1 MKSLIFS
8 FLLFTTYLASAQ
20 GTVWNLDRSH
30 SSVNFEVDHMVVS
43 ETSGQFKDFSMNVK
57 SDKADF
63 TDAVFDIT
71 MKVES
76 INTDDEKRDGHLK
89 SGDFFDAAK
98 YPTITFKGRK
108 FQKVKGNVYKV
119 TGDMTMHGVTKTLT
133 LNAKFNGTVKDP
145 WGNTRAGIKVTGE
158 IDRYAFGLKYNSTLE
173 AGGLAVG
180 QMVRIN
186 CNIELIKAK

>member
-1 MKSLIFS
+1 MKT
-8 FLLFTTYLASAQ
+8 LLFNLLALIPFLTNAQ
-20 GTVWNLDRSH
+20 QTVSNFNRSH

-63 TDAVFDIT
+63 TDVFDIT

-76 INTDDEKRDGHLK
+76 INTDDAKRDGHLK
-89 SGDFFDAAK
+89 SEDFFDASK

-108 FQKVKGNVYKV
+108 LKQIKGNKYSV
-119 TGDMTMHGVTKTLT
+119 TGDLTMHGVTKTMT

-145 WGNTRAGIKVTGE
+145 YGNTRAGVKVTGE
-158 IDRYAFGLKYNSTLE
+158 IDRYAFGLKYNSAME
-173 AGGLAVG
+173 AGGLTIG
-180 QMVRIN
+180 QKVRIN
-186 CNIELIKAK
+186 CNIEMIKAK